1 MIYPTSDEL
10 TRGQFNRYELVIAIA
25 KSARLVTDEYVAQRA
40 AAQKLIDERQTEQT
54 LAQLI
59 SPEHRDQKAVKIA
72 IGRMVNGEYRMV
84 RRPEED

>member
-1 MIYPTSDEL
+1 MIYPSIDEI
-10 TRGQFNRYELVIAIA
+10 TKGQYNRYTLCIATA
-25 KSARLVTDEYVAQRA
+25 KCARIVTDEYVAQRA

-72 IGRMVNGEYRMV
+72 IGRMVTGEYRMV